1 MNGKNDSVRKE
12 SLQFYG
18 GVPVLLVPFAVMFVG
33 ILWLGISGAALPEA
47 FWPMILLGIFVGL
60 LLAKN
65 KKVYIEALIEG
76 ITSKMLAIMMLAWF
90 MAGIMAKILSEAGL
104 VQGLVWVFLEMDISI
119 AWFPLIVFFITS
131 LISMSTGTAVGT
143 LVAVSPILFPVGYML
158 GGDPVL
164 IIGAI
169 IGGSFV
175 GDNLAPISDTTIVS
189 AYSQGTT
196 IEKVVKS
203 RLKYAAVAGLL
214 TVIIYVFFA
223 LKSASNGIVAPLED
237 LNPLGLV
244 MIVVPLLLLFLMWKG
259 KDLVEG
265 LLYAN
270 VIGLI
275 IALAFG
281 LIRVKDILTID
292 REQFTAGGIVI
303 DGVMSMVGVAVFT
316 IFLMGMIGTL
326 NRGHFLDWLMEK
338 ASKVATT
345 PKRAEV
351 TIVLIALFVN
361 ALTTAGTPTMV
372 MLGDFVRRLGHKFK
386 ITPWRRGNL
395 LDACSTSIIGFLPY
409 SVAVLIPF
417 AFVGGIVD
425 MSVYP
430 NFTPVG
436 VVPFVFYCIAMV
448 VVILFAAF
456 SGFGRDFMTDEEHAA
471 ETIELYGEDK
481 NTVSFDK
488 QRNDRHPAPSPSFV
502 GDITIEETI
511 SK

>member
-1 MNGKNDSVRKE
+1 MKEPKE

-18 GVPVLLVPFAVMFVG
+18 GVPMLLVPFAVMFLG

-65 KKVYIEALIEG
+65 KKIYVEALIEG
-76 ITSKMLAIMMLAWF
+76 VTSKMLAIMLFAWF
-90 MAGIMAKILSEAGL
+90 LAGIMAKLLAVAGL
-104 VQGLVWVFLEMDISI
+104 VQGLIWGFLEMGISI
-119 AWFPLIVFFITS
+119 AWFPLIVFLISS

-143 LVAVSPILFPVGYML
+143 LIAASPILFPVGYLL

-169 IGGSFV
+169 IGGAFV

-203 RLKYAAVAGLL
+203 RIRYAVIAGVLTLIAYAVFAFTAGSGETVTL
-214 TVIIYVFFA
+214 TE
-223 LKSASNGIVAPLED
+223 K

-244 MIVVPLLLLFLMWKG
+244 MIVVPILLLILMSRG

-270 VIGLI
+270 VVGLI
-275 IALAFG
+275 IAFAFG
-281 LIRVKDILTID
+281 LITISDILLID
-292 REQFTAGGIVI
+292 RAQFMAGGIII

-338 ASKVATT
+338 SSQIATT
-345 PKRAEV
+345 PKRAEI
-351 TIVLIALFVN
+351 TIVLVTLFVN

-417 AFVGGIVD
+417 AFVGGMVD
-425 MSVYP
+425 MTVHP

-436 VVPFVFYCIAMV
+436 VAPFVFYCIAMV
-448 VVILFAAF
+448 LVMLFSAF
-456 SGFGRDFMTDEEHAA
+456 TGYGRDYMTDQEHAV
-471 ETIELYGEDK
+471 ETIEIYGDQENYSVEPK
-481 NTVSFDK
+481 RKTVEESSSFN
-488 QRNDRHPAPSPSFV
+488 NDVKKHV
-502 GDITIEETI
+502 TV
-511 SK
+511 

>member
-1 MNGKNDSVRKE
+1 MNEQNVLNEQKE
-12 SLQFYG
+12 SLQFYC
-18 GVPVLLVPFAVMFVG
+18 GVPMLLVPFAVMFVG
-33 ILWLGISGAALPEA
+33 ILWLGLSGAALPEA

-60 LLAKN
+60 MLAKN
-65 KKVYIEALIEG
+65 KKVYVEALIEG
-76 ITSKMLAIMMLAWF
+76 ITSKMLAIMLMAWF
-90 MAGIMAKILSEAGL
+90 MAGIMAKLLSEAGL
-104 VQGLVWVFLEMDISI
+104 VQGLIWSFLEMGISI
-119 AWFPLIVFFITS
+119 AWFPLIVFLIS
-131 LISMSTGTAVGT
+131 ALISMSTGTAVGT
-143 LVAVSPILFPVGYML
+143 LIAASPILFPVGYLL

-169 IGGSFV
+169 IGGAFV

-203 RLKYAAVAGLL
+203 RIRYAIIAGLL
-214 TVIIYVFFA
+214 TLIAYAFFA
-223 LKSASNGIVAPLED
+223 ITAGTSGTVNPPDE

-244 MIVVPLLLLFLMWKG
+244 MIIVPILLLFLMSRG
-259 KDLVEG
+259 KDLVEA

-270 VIGLI
+270 VVGLI
-275 IALAFG
+275 IAFVFG
-281 LIRVKDILTID
+281 LIKISDVLLID
-292 REQFTAGGIVI
+292 RGQFMAEGIII
-303 DGVMSMVGVAVFT
+303 DGVMSMVGVAIFT

-345 PKRAEV
+345 PKKAEV
-351 TIVLIALFVN
+351 TIVMTALFVN

-372 MLGDFVRRLGHKFK
+372 MLGDFVRRLGHKYK

-417 AFVGGIVD
+417 AFVGNMVD
-425 MSVYP
+425 MSAFP

-436 VVPFVFYCIAMV
+436 VAPFVFYCIAMV
-448 VVILFAAF
+448 LVMLFSAYT
-456 SGFGRDFMTDEEHAA
+456 GYGRDYMTDEEHAK
-471 ETIELYGEDK
+471 ETIEIYGDQEGSTLASHKKD
-481 NTVSFDK
+481 VEPSSSFN
-488 QRNDRHPAPSPSFV
+488 NDV
-502 GDITIEETI
+502 TIG
-511 SK
+511 SLQLK

>member
-1 MNGKNDSVRKE
+1 MGNQHSTLEQKE
-12 SLQFYG
+12 SLKFYG
-18 GVPVLLVPFAVMFVG
+18 GVPVLLIPFAVMFIG

-65 KKVYIEALIEG
+65 KKVYVEALIEG
-76 ITSKMLAIMMLAWF
+76 ITSKMLAIMLLAWF
-90 MAGIMAKILSEAGL
+90 MAGIMAKLLSEAEL
-104 VQGLVWVFLEMDISI
+104 VQGLVWVFLEMGVSV
-119 AWFPLIVFFITS
+119 AWFPLIVFLITS

-143 LVAVSPILFPVGYML
+143 LVAVSPILFPVGYLL
-158 GGDPVL
+158 GADPVL

-196 IEKVVKS
+196 IDKVVKS
-203 RLKYAAVAGLL
+203 RLKYAAVAGML
-214 TVIIYVFFA
+214 TLIAYVYFA
-223 LKSASNGIVAPLED
+223 ITAESGGTVTPPDE

-244 MIVVPLLLLFLMWKG
+244 MIAVPLLLLFLMWRG
-259 KDLVEG
+259 KDLVEA

-270 VIGLI
+270 VIGILL
-275 IALAFG
+275 ALSLG
-281 LIRVKDILTID
+281 LINVGSILMIN
-292 REQFTAGGIVI
+292 REEFTAGGIII
-303 DGVMSMVGVAVFT
+303 DGVMGMVGVAVFT

-345 PKRAEV
+345 PRRAEL
-351 TIVLIALFVN
+351 TIVIVALFVN

-417 AFVGGIVD
+417 AFVGGMVD
-425 MSVYP
+425 MSAHP

-436 VVPFVFYCIAMV
+436 VAPFVFYCIAMV
-448 VVILFAAF
+448 FVMLMSAF
-456 SGFGRDFMTDEEHAA
+456 TGFGRDYMTDAEYDE
-471 ETIELYGEDK
+471 ETIELYGTEK
-481 NTVSFDK
+481 
-488 QRNDRHPAPSPSFV
+488 
-502 GDITIEETI
+502 EETMI
-511 SK
+511 VKEQEKRPTPSAELQLETSGVE

>member
-1 MNGKNDSVRKE
+1 MGGSSMAVQEKPVQE
-12 SLQFYG
+12 VETLEFYG
-18 GVPVLLVPFAVMFVG
+18 GVPILLVPFAVMFVG
-33 ILWLGISGAALPEA
+33 ILWLGLSGAALPEA

-65 KKVYIEALIEG
+65 KKVYIESLIEG
-76 ITSKMLAIMMLAWF
+76 ITSKMLAIMLLAWF
-90 MAGIMAKILSEAGL
+90 MAGIMAKLLSEAEL
-104 VQGLVWVFLEMDISI
+104 VQGLVWVFLEMGVSI
-119 AWFPLIVFFITS
+119 AWFPLIVFLITS

-158 GGDPVL
+158 GGDPL
-164 IIGAI
+164 LLIGAI

-196 IEKVVKS
+196 IDKVVKS
-203 RLKYAAVAGLL
+203 RLRYALIAGGI
-214 TVIIYVFFA
+214 TIITYVIFA
-223 LKSASNGIVAPLED
+223 LTAKSGAKIAPPED
-237 LNPLGLV
+237 LNPVGLA
-244 MIVVPLLLLFLMWKG
+244 MIVVPLLLLFLMWRG
-259 KDLVEG
+259 KDLVEA

-270 VIGLI
+270 VIGIVL
-275 IALAFG
+275 ALVLG
-281 LIRVKDILTID
+281 LISFNSLLVINHD
-292 REQFTAGGIVI
+292 EFTAGGIII
-303 DGVMSMVGVAVFT
+303 DGVMGMVGVAVFT

-326 NRGHFLDWLMEK
+326 NRGKFLDWLMEK

-345 PKRAEV
+345 PRRAEL
-351 TIVLIALFVN
+351 TIVFIALFVN

-386 ITPWRRGNL
+386 IAPWRRGNL

-425 MSVYP
+425 MTKYP

-448 VVILFAAF
+448 LVIIVSAYT
-456 SGFGRDFMTDEEHAA
+456 GFGREFMTDEAHEE
-471 ETIELYGEDK
+471 ETVELYGK
-481 NTVSFDK
+481 
-488 QRNDRHPAPSPSFV
+488 R
-502 GDITIEETI
+502 
-511 SK
+511 

>member
-1 MNGKNDSVRKE
+1 MNGQNVVKESKE
-12 SLQFYG
+12 SLEFYG
-18 GVPVLLVPFAVMFVG
+18 GVPMLLVPFAVMFVG
-33 ILWLGISGAALPEA
+33 ILWLGLSGAALPEA

-65 KKVYIEALIEG
+65 KKVYVDSLIEG
-76 ITSKMLAIMMLAWF
+76 ITSKMLAIMLMAWF
-90 MAGIMAKILSEAGL
+90 MAGIMAKLLAAAGL
-104 VQGLVWVFLEMDISI
+104 VQGLIWGFLEIGISV
-119 AWFPLIVFFITS
+119 AWFPLIVFLISS

-143 LVAVSPILFPVGYML
+143 LIAASPILFPVGYML

-169 IGGSFV
+169 IGGAFV

-196 IEKVVKS
+196 IDKVVKS
-203 RLKYAAVAGLL
+203 RIRYAIIAGAMTL
-214 TVIIYVFFA
+214 IAYAFFA
-223 LKSASNGIVAPLED
+223 IKAGSSSTVAPPDE
-237 LNPLGLV
+237 LNPIGLV
-244 MIVVPLLLLFLMWKG
+244 MIAVPILLLFLMSRG

-270 VIGLI
+270 VIGLVL
-275 IALAFG
+275 ALVFG
-281 LIRVKDILTID
+281 LIKIPDILLID
-292 REQFTAGGIVI
+292 RAQFMAGGIII

-316 IFLMGMIGTL
+316 IFLMAMIGTL

-345 PKRAEV
+345 PKKAEI
-351 TIVLIALFVN
+351 TIVLTALFVN

-417 AFVGGIVD
+417 AFVGSMVD
-425 MSVYP
+425 MAAFP

-436 VVPFVFYCIAMV
+436 VAPFVFYCIAMV
-448 VVILFAAF
+448 LVMLFSAF
-456 SGFGRDFMTDEEHAA
+456 TGYGRDYMTDEEHAA
-471 ETIELYGEDK
+471 ETIEIYGDQDVHVVNERKKDVEPSSSFNED
-481 NTVSFDK
+481 V
-488 QRNDRHPAPSPSFV
+488 RV
-502 GDITIEETI
+502 GELQL
-511 SK
+511 K

>member
-1 MNGKNDSVRKE
+1 MGNQHKTIEQKE

-18 GVPVLLVPFAVMFVG
+18 GVPVLLIPFAVMFIG

-65 KKVYIEALIEG
+65 KKVYVEALIEG
-76 ITSKMLAIMMLAWF
+76 ITSKMLAIMLLAWF
-90 MAGIMAKILSEAGL
+90 MAGIMAKLLSEAEL
-104 VQGLVWVFLEMDISI
+104 VQGLVWVFLEMGVSI
-119 AWFPLIVFFITS
+119 AWFPLIVFLITS

-143 LVAVSPILFPVGYML
+143 LVAVSPILFPVGYLL
-158 GGDPVL
+158 GADPVL

-196 IEKVVKS
+196 IDKVVKS
-203 RLKYAAVAGLL
+203 RLKYAAVAGVL
-214 TVIIYVFFA
+214 TFIAYIYFA
-223 LKSASNGIVAPLED
+223 LTARSGGTVTPPDE

-244 MIVVPLLLLFLMWKG
+244 MIAVPLLLLFLMWRG
-259 KDLVEG
+259 KDLVEA

-270 VIGLI
+270 VIGILL
-275 IALAFG
+275 ALSLG
-281 LIRVKDILTID
+281 LINVGSILMIN
-292 REQFTAGGIVI
+292 REEFTAGGIVI
-303 DGVMSMVGVAVFT
+303 DGVMGMVGVAVFT

-345 PKRAEV
+345 PRRAEL
-351 TIVLIALFVN
+351 TIVIVALFVN

-417 AFVGGIVD
+417 AFVGGMVD
-425 MSVYP
+425 MSAHP

-436 VVPFVFYCIAMV
+436 VAPFVFYCIAMV
-448 VVILFAAF
+448 LVMLMSAF
-456 SGFGRDFMTDEEHAA
+456 TGFGRDYMTDAEYDE
-471 ETIELYGEDK
+471 ETIELYGTK
-481 NTVSFDK
+481 
-488 QRNDRHPAPSPSFV
+488 
-502 GDITIEETI
+502 EETEI
-511 SK
+511 VIDQGKHPTPSAELQFVE

>member
-1 MNGKNDSVRKE
+1 MGDQNKTIEQKE
-12 SLQFYG
+12 TLQFYG
-18 GVPVLLVPFAVMFVG
+18 GVPVLLVPFAVMFIG

-65 KKVYIEALIEG
+65 KKVYVEALIEG
-76 ITSKMLAIMMLAWF
+76 ITSKMLAIMLLAWF
-90 MAGIMAKILSEAGL
+90 MAGIMAKLLSEADL
-104 VQGLVWVFLEMDISI
+104 VQGLVWVFLEMGVSV
-119 AWFPLIVFFITS
+119 AWFPLIVFLITS

-143 LVAVSPILFPVGYML
+143 LVAVSPILFPVGYLL
-158 GGDPVL
+158 GGDPIL

-196 IEKVVKS
+196 IDKVVKS
-203 RLKYAAVAGLL
+203 RLKYAAVAGAL
-214 TVIIYVFFA
+214 TLIAYVIFA
-223 LKSASNGIVAPLED
+223 LTASSSGTVTPPDE

-244 MIVVPLLLLFLMWKG
+244 MIAVPLLLLFLMWRG
-259 KDLVEG
+259 KDLVEA

-270 VIGLI
+270 VIGLVL
-275 IALAFG
+275 ALSLG
-281 LIRVKDILTID
+281 LISMGSILTINH
-292 REQFTAGGIVI
+292 EEFTAGGIII
-303 DGVMSMVGVAVFT
+303 DGVMGMVGVAVFT

-326 NRGHFLDWLMEK
+326 NRAHFLDWMMEK

-345 PKRAEV
+345 PKRAEL
-351 TIVLIALFVN
+351 TIVITALFVN
-361 ALTTAGTPTMV
+361 SLTTAGTPTMV

-425 MSVYP
+425 MSAHP

-436 VVPFVFYCIAMV
+436 VAPYVFYCIAMV
-448 VVILFAAF
+448 FVMLMSAF
-456 SGFGRDFMTDEEHAA
+456 TGFGRDYMTDAEYEA
-471 ETIELYGEDK
+471 ETIELYGEEEIMK
-481 NTVSFDK
+481 VSEQGK
-488 QRNDRHPAPSPSFV
+488 KSPSV
-502 GDITIEETI
+502 AELQLET
-511 SK
+511 SSVK